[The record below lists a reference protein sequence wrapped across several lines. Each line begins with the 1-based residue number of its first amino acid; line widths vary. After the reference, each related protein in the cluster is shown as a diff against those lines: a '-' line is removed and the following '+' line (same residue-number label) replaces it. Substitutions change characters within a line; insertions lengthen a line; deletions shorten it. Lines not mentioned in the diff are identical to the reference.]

1 MRKSF
6 VPIVVLMLGVLL
18 GVGTIYAQVGNTVT
32 AGLNAAAT
40 DAVDG
45 YDVVAPPPPPSNYLY
60 EYFLLDPG
68 SPLPNYSTDI
78 KKDESSLMT
87 MAKVWNLHA
96 TADAAGSKTLNLAFS
111 SIGSYKAVLYDMTS
125 GAYKDVTADPHYTYS
140 SAAGTRYFRL
150 LIGDRTAPTVAVTYP
165 GAQLAVGTP
174 VTISWTSTDAT
185 GILSQDVYYSL
196 DGSTYTAIATDL
208 DPSATSI
215 GWTPS
220 AGSSTATIKVVARD
234 SSLNSGQNITG
245 NFNIGYTITASAG
258 SNGSISPPGTTV
270 VSYDGSQSYTISP
283 ATGYHVQD
291 VLVDGGSVGAVT
303 SHTFSNVTAHH
314 TISASFAINQYTVTF
329 TANGGTGSMSPQT
342 ADYNTTA
349 PLTSNAY
356 SNTGHTFSGWN
367 TAANGSGTAYADG
380 ADYTFTASITLYAQW
395 TVNSYSVSFDANGG
409 TGTMGSQSGNYNT
422 SVTLT
427 SNAFTRTGYTFTGWN
442 TVANGSGTA
451 YVNNASYTFPASDVI
466 LYAQWTVNSYSV
478 SFDAN
483 GGTGTMGSQSGNYN
497 TSVTLTSNAFTRTG
511 YTFTGWNTAA
521 NGSGTAYANNA
532 SYTFPASDVTL
543 YAQWSILQF
552 TLTYTAG
559 SNGSISGTSPQTVSY
574 GGNGTA
580 VSAVA
585 NTWYHFVKWSDDV
598 TDNPRTDLNVT
609 ASINVSAIFAID
621 VLTVHRDA
629 IAGWNLVSV
638 PVPQATMTPT
648 AVFGDD
654 YGATPY
660 YTFQYSVADGYTIPE
675 GLAMGQGYWLGS
687 NSAQTVDA
695 VGSPLTDLIL
705 PLSNGFNIIGNPFV
719 TDEPVSTV
727 SFTDGSTSKT
737 LSEASGAGWLSPVL
751 YKYDGATYAVEN
763 TSLAVWHGYWIPM
776 LRTGISVQYTAVIG
790 EPAPKQSAPAPD
802 PMDAKH
808 WSVDLAATFASSD
821 GITYADRVASFG
833 VRNDAT
839 SGFDNQYDA
848 PRPPRS
854 PSGKFVEVGFAV
866 SGDSYPKI
874 LGTSYARDFRAPEK
888 AAWEFMVSA
897 SGEGKVTLSWD
908 QNAVGSLGTKVN
920 PVMYDVTARKLI
932 DMKKVGTYA
941 FDQDGT
947 GRKFTVKNAGDGI
960 PSSFQLAQNYPNPFN
975 PSTIIRLGVPQDA
988 VVSLDVYNTLG
999 QKVAALLDG
1008 VSVEAGYHEVSFD
1021 AAHLASGLYLYRMSA
1036 TGTNGKHFAETKKM
1050 LLMK

>member
-466 LYAQWTVNSYSV
+466 LYAQW
-478 SFDAN
+478 
-483 GGTGTMGSQSGNYN
+483 
-497 TSVTLTSNAFTRTG
+497 
-511 YTFTGWNTAA
+511 
-521 NGSGTAYANNA
+521 
-532 SYTFPASDVTL
+532 
-543 YAQWSILQF
+543 SILQF

-776 LRTGISVQYTAVIG
+776 LRTGISVQYTAVVG
-790 EPAPKQSAPAPD
+790 EPAPKQSAPATD

-999 QKVAALLDG
+999 QKVATLLDG